1 MRTNG
6 PSKTRMSPVAVIAGG
21 KVPVGCLSP
30 GLPPV
35 RISPPDVEDQGKV
48 RLGFLSPS
56 LAMMPLRC
64 CRFVGPMPHLGGKAS
79 QSKSNPASQ
88 SK

>member
-6 PSKTRMSPVAVIAGG
+6 PSKTRMSPIAVIAGG
-21 KVPVGCLSP
+21 KVGVGCLRPS
-30 GLPPV
+30 LPPV
-35 RISPPDVEDQGKV
+35 QISPPDVEDQGKV

-64 CRFVGPMPHLGGKAS
+64 GPMPHLGGKAS